1 MDLAPNVYG
10 LLNAEITRERFASA
24 AYTAIEAWANDNA
37 FPGLEGWAKA
47 AAAEEAGHARTLI
60 DYVNSRAVVRVEAV
74 DAPPDVSDY
83 ADALRTALRLEQLVT
98 AAFTQIA
105 DAAADASDY
114 ATLELAQ
121 HFLDEQRQA
130 EHEIEILI
138 KRVERG
144 APIDLLD
151 AELFEEG
158 ENG

>member
-1 MDLAPNVYG
+1 MQLRDDIYG

-47 AAAEEAGHARTLI
+47 AAAEEAEHARTLI

-74 DAPPDVSDY
+74 DAPPVLPGEY
-83 ADALRTALRLEQLVT
+83 AGVLEAALTLEQSVT
-98 AAFTQIA
+98 AAFVQIA

-130 EHEIEILI
+130 EHELEIAI
-138 KRVERG
+138 RKVRRG

-151 AELFEEG
+151 AELWEDA
-158 ENG
+158 